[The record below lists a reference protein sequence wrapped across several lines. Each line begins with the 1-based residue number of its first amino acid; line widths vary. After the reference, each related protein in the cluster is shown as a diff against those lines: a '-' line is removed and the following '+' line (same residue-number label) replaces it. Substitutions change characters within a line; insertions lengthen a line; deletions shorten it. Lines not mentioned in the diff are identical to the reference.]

1 MVPKKF
7 NFDNLQAP
15 IEVSEDYDIN
25 QDSFENHQFEI
36 CNFKTNERNMLE
48 LETQSLDKDTFQEFK
63 RNVIEVLRKKRR
75 KNIGKKVN
83 IQQFKFIIQED
94 AEYMQILYIMDHELH
109 FEVFNNPLINILP
122 KIKERDMHK
131 FTKLAFKMKQGVQLN
146 QKYENA
152 ILYKSSNKEKK
163 NPYTIHKKQK
173 QGTKDQKTVFS
184 YVKYLNP

>member
-1 MVPKKF
+1 
-7 NFDNLQAP
+7 
-15 IEVSEDYDIN
+15 
-25 QDSFENHQFEI
+25 
-36 CNFKTNERNMLE
+36 
-48 LETQSLDKDTFQEFK
+48 
-63 RNVIEVLRKKRR
+63 
-75 KNIGKKVN
+75 
-83 IQQFKFIIQED
+83 
-94 AEYMQILYIMDHELH
+94 MDHELH